1 VTAHLPGL
9 TLRINKTYGWIPDLP
24 DKRDFDVAQ
33 IVKLSESVPA
43 KVDLT
48 AQCPKTVYD
57 QGDLGS
63 CTANAIAGAIEFDQ
77 IKQKLTE
84 FTPSRLFIYY
94 NERVIEGTVSTD
106 AGAMIRDGIKSVNK
120 QGAPHESIWPYKISK
135 FRSKPSS
142 KSYTDALL
150 HQALSY
156 GRVSQTRSTMQKT
169 LAAGFPFVVGFAV
182 YESFESNA
190 VEKTGTVP
198 MPDVNNEE
206 LLGGHAVLCVG
217 YDNSTSRYILRNSW
231 GPNWG
236 NKGYFTLPYAYLED
250 NDLADDFWVIK
261 LIET

>member
-1 VTAHLPGL
+1 
-9 TLRINKTYGWIPDLP
+9 
-24 DKRDFDVAQ
+24 
-33 IVKLSESVPA
+33 
-43 KVDLT
+43 
-48 AQCPKTVYD
+48 
-57 QGDLGS
+57 
-63 CTANAIAGAIEFDQ
+63 
-77 IKQKLTE
+77 
-84 FTPSRLFIYY
+84 
-94 NERVIEGTVSTD
+94 
-106 AGAMIRDGIKSVNK
+106 
-120 QGAPHESIWPYKISK
+120 
-135 FRSKPSS
+135 
-142 KSYTDALL
+142 
-150 HQALSY
+150 
-156 GRVSQTRSTMQKT
+156 MQKT